1 MTTTTNGY
9 LTISAKE
16 ARRRGY
22 RPLTRGCRPSEG
34 WMLENFIDDMMRGG
48 IDFAL
53 VREDGAPDAVAV
65 YRRPSK
71 AADRNGRGA

>member
-1 MTTTTNGY
+1 MKSTQDW
-9 LTISAKE
+9 LTITARE

-22 RPLTRGCRPSEG
+22 RPLTRGCRPSET

-65 YRRPSK
+65 YRRPGK
-71 AADRNGRGA
+71 AGDGNRRGA